1 VTDIRASGE
10 LPGNDFESRRLSVRQ
25 NYRPPAGSTNYVLG
39 YDRNTLISKAFGT
52 DTVSALS
59 GGVTHNWNGQNLDLN
74 AAHTTNTRSNTG
86 DSSLINRLNARHNY
100 RADGTLSVDTQA
112 SYSATDLHL
121 PSSGLPSDTR
131 TRFLQLNSVG
141 TWRPEEGH
149 PLNLVGSVRLFQN
162 SLASGDTDADSR
174 SVSTNIAA
182 NYRWTPQTTLYG
194 SLGLAQNR
202 SGEESTVL
210 SNQAAG
216 VTHTSDAID
225 IGAYKYTWNAGG
237 NITNQS
243 GGAEGGRYNLAGN
256 VGHTLT
262 RNISLNS
269 SATVSY
275 SFSQSYSANRD
286 SVTDL
291 MRTLIHNANVAL
303 RTSPTPQSSTYVSL
317 TAADA
322 RTVGSNENT
331 FQIINLQATGQMQF
345 SAYSYFSANL
355 TVQGTRQSTPS
366 TPASGFSYNTSG
378 NLTYNHTRVFEVP
391 LLRYALLYS
400 ANQTQF
406 QSRLLGDV
414 NAPRE
419 QVSQSLEQRLDY
431 SIGRIEARLSARIAR
446 IEGRKDWLIF
456 LSVNRRFGDF

>member
-1 VTDIRASGE
+1 
-10 LPGNDFESRRLSVRQ
+10 
-25 NYRPPAGSTNYVLG
+25 
-39 YDRNTLISKAFGT
+39 
-52 DTVSALS
+52 
-59 GGVTHNWNGQNLDLN
+59 
-74 AAHTTNTRSNTG
+74 
-86 DSSLINRLNARHNY
+86 
-100 RADGTLSVDTQA
+100 
-112 SYSATDLHL
+112 
-121 PSSGLPSDTR
+121 
-131 TRFLQLNSVG
+131 
-141 TWRPEEGH
+141 
-149 PLNLVGSVRLFQN
+149 VGSVRLFQN
-162 SLASGDTDADSR
+162 TLASGGTDAESR
-174 SVSTNIAA
+174 SVSSNIAA

-194 SLGLAQNR
+194 SLGLAQTR

-216 VTHTSDAID
+216 ITHTSDAID

-256 VGHTLT
+256 VGQTLT
-262 RNISLNS
+262 RNIPVNS
-269 SATVSY
+269 SANLRVSV
-275 SFSQSYSANRD
+275 SQSYAANRD

-291 MRTLIHNANVAL
+291 MRTLIHNANVAF
-303 RTSPTPQSSTYVSL
+303 RSSPTPQSSTYVSL
-317 TAADA
+317 TVADA
-322 RTVGSNENT
+322 RTTGGNENT
-331 FQIINLQATGQMQF
+331 FQIINLQATGQLQF
-345 SAYSYFSANL
+345 GAYSYLSANL

-366 TPASGFSYNTSG
+366 TPATGFSYNTSG
-378 NLTYNHTRVFEVP
+378 NLTYNHTRLFEVP

-419 QVSQSLEQRLDY
+419 QGLDY
-431 SIGRIEARLSARIAR
+431 TIGRIEARLSARIAR